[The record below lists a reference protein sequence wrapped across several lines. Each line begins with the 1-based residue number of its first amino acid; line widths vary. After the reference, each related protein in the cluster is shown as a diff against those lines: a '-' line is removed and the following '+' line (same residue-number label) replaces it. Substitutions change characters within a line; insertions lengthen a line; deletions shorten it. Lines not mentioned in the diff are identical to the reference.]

1 MESETASR
9 NRAHR
14 GRRRRQR
21 RLAIIRFLLIVAIGL
36 PLLGAGGA
44 AGYYFFSSW
53 RARDLAVKAKE
64 NFERGNLRLAWL
76 QISSAK
82 DLRADDPEVLRA
94 AALIDAGFGRPE
106 ALDNLEKL
114 GEKAQL
120 SPEELEARAE
130 AAMRHGTDGQF
141 EQAVSALAEA
151 GKAARAGQLRAAR
164 DLRGGDLDSAI
175 VEMRKTA
182 AETGDA
188 ASKLSLARLLVDRY
202 GPEFGG
208 GRNPSG
214 EALSARAEMPGLVD
228 AAASGAPGEEAH
240 AFALSSPLF
249 GPEDK
254 LRWAKVVMGNP
265 RVESPAL
272 LPAAAFLVE
281 SGETPPAEIHKQL
294 RPLFDSAPLD
304 QRALLAQLL
313 AASGLPK
320 EALGLIT
327 AQESMQSTTAFAA
340 RAEAMLRL
348 GNAEG
353 VIASAKSPGSATAD
367 VVSTL
372 KARAYYQRGLDP
384 KGGAG
389 ALREAMDAAA
399 KTGRLDLVLA
409 TGDSLDASRVV
420 DEKLIELCAD
430 SSTAEYA
437 FGTALVRF
445 SSRGQP
451 AMLSSAAQRARRAA
465 PESARVQDYAR
476 YDDIINDRAVDLEKT
491 ASAVAA
497 SPGNV
502 SVRLTHALN
511 LLKNGQPDKAM
522 AAFDD
527 VTIFADRLTPGQLA
541 VLAAVLAANGDDPR
555 ALTVSRALDPDLL
568 QPGEYKLIAPLRARA
583 DGR

>member
-1 MESETASR
+1 
-9 NRAHR
+9 
-14 GRRRRQR
+14 
-21 RLAIIRFLLIVAIGL
+21 
-36 PLLGAGGA
+36 
-44 AGYYFFSSW
+44 
-53 RARDLAVKAKE
+53 
-64 NFERGNLRLAWL
+64 
-76 QISSAK
+76 
-82 DLRADDPEVLRA
+82 LRADDPEVLRT
-94 AALIDAGFGRPE
+94 AALIDARFGRPE

-114 GEKAQL
+114 EEKAQL
-120 SPEELEARAE
+120 TPEDLEARAE
-130 AAMRHGTDGQF
+130 AAMRHGTDEQF
-141 EQAVSALAEA
+141 EAAVSALANS
-151 GKAARAGQLRAAR
+151 GKTVEAGQLRAAR
-164 DLRGGDLDSAI
+164 DLRGGDLDGAI
-175 VEMRKTA
+175 VETRKTV
-182 AETGDA
+182 AETGDTA
-188 ASKLSLARLLVDRY
+188 AKLGLARLLVDRY

-214 EALSARAEMPGLVD
+214 QALAARAEMPALIE
-228 AAASGAPGEEAH
+228 AAASGAPGDEAH

-254 LRWAKVVMGNP
+254 LRWAKIVMTNP

-281 SGETPPAEIHKQL
+281 SGETSPEEIHKRL
-294 RPLFDSAPLD
+294 RPLFDAAPLER
-304 QRALLAQLL
+304 RALFAQLL
-313 AASGLPK
+313 AGSGLPK

-327 AQESMQSTTAFAA
+327 AKESMQSTTAFAA
-340 RAEAMLRL
+340 RAEAMLRS

-367 VVSTL
+367 VVSAF

-420 DEKLIELCAD
+420 DEKLVELCGE
-430 SSTAEYA
+430 STVAEYA
-437 FGTALVRF
+437 FGTAFARF

-451 AMLSSAAQRARRAA
+451 AMLSAAAQRARRAA
-465 PESARVQDYAR
+465 PESVRVQDYAR
-476 YDDIINDRAVDLEKT
+476 YDDLINDREVDLEKT

-511 LLKNGQPDKAM
+511 LLKRGQPDQAM

-527 VTIFADRLTPGQLA
+527 VTIFADRLSPGQLA

-555 ALTVSRALDPDLL
+555 ALIVSRALDPELL